1 MEILRET
8 RSVCPICLKPV
19 PAKKVLRGRGVYLEK
34 ECPEHGAFST
44 VVWRNREDLNSWIGD
59 IPPLAEGE
67 NLNCPN
73 ACGLCAEHRREYLL
87 CTSGDHRPLQP
98 ELPLLLRG

>member
-1 MEILRET
+1 MEILRKT

-67 NLNCPN
+67 NLN
-73 ACGLCAEHRREYLL
+73 
-87 CTSGDHRPLQP
+87 
-98 ELPLLLRG
+98 